1 MPVFAYQATDRH
13 GKLITGKIDAEE
25 KQQVVTV
32 LQKQN
37 VLPIQIK
44 QEKGFYPSFSSLSF
58 SNPFKEASNNDI
70 MIFTRQLSTL
80 LISGITLDKSLFIL
94 TDLTEKEKLRDIIKT
109 VREKVHG
116 GSTFADALTK
126 YPKIFTRLFINMVR
140 VGEAGGVLGEVTERL
155 SDFLEKTQK
164 LKENIQSAMVY
175 PALLAL
181 IGGSAVVV
189 LMIFVI
195 PKFAIIFSDMGQTIP
210 LAAAVL
216 IGLSSFVSNYW
227 WIVLFFIILSC
238 YMGWRYIRTPQGK
251 FKWDT
256 WVLEIPYIGSLVR
269 KIEISRFCRT
279 FGTLI
284 KSGVPVL
291 QSLLIVKEVIN
302 NRVISQSLKK
312 IHSGVKVG
320 KGISGPLKESNSLPP
335 LAIHM
340 ISIGEE
346 TGNLEEM
353 LFKVSDIYDN
363 EIEVSIKNII
373 ALIGPLLILMMACIV
388 GFIVL
393 SLLTAIF
400 SVNEIPF

>member
-44 QEKGFYPSFSSLSF
+44 QEKGFYPNSSSLSF

-140 VGEAGGVLGEVTERL
+140 VGETGGVLGEVTERL

-164 LKENIQSAMVY
+164 LKENIQSAMIY

-195 PKFAIIFSDMGQTIP
+195 PKFAIIFSDIGQTIP
-210 LAAAVL
+210 PAAAIL

-238 YMGWRYIRTPQGK
+238 YMGWHYIRTPQGK
-251 FKWDT
+251 YKWDT

-291 QSLLIVKEVIN
+291 QSLLIV
-302 NRVISQSLKK
+302 
-312 IHSGVKVG
+312 
-320 KGISGPLKESNSLPP
+320 
-335 LAIHM
+335 
-340 ISIGEE
+340 
-346 TGNLEEM
+346 
-353 LFKVSDIYDN
+353 
-363 EIEVSIKNII
+363 
-373 ALIGPLLILMMACIV
+373 
-388 GFIVL
+388 
-393 SLLTAIF
+393 
-400 SVNEIPF
+400 

>member
-1 MPVFAYQATDRH
+1 MSVFAYQATDRY
-13 GKLITGKIDAEE
+13 GKLIKGKIEAVG
-25 KQQVVTV
+25 KQEVVTV

-37 VLPIQIK
+37 IFPIQIE
-44 QEKGFYPSFSSLSF
+44 QEKGFWSNSYNLSF
-58 SNPFKEASNNDI
+58 PNPFKEVGNNDI
-70 MIFTRQLSTL
+70 MMFTRQLSTL
-80 LISGITLDKSLFIL
+80 LVSGITLDQSLFIL
-94 TDLTEKEKLRDIIKT
+94 SDLTEKVKLRDIIKAA
-109 VREKVHG
+109 REKVHG

-126 YPKIFTRLFINMVR
+126 HPKVFTKLFINMVR
-140 VGEAGGVLGEVTERL
+140 VGETGGVLGEVTSRL

-164 LKENIQSAMVY
+164 LKQNIQSAMIY
-175 PALLAL
+175 PALLTL
-181 IGGSAVVV
+181 IGRSAVIV

-195 PKFAIIFSDMGQTIP
+195 PKFATIFSDLGQTIP
-210 LAAAVL
+210 LPAAVL
-216 IGLSSFVSNYW
+216 IGVSSFVSHYW
-227 WIVLFFIILSC
+227 WIILFFIILSC
-238 YMGWRYIRTPQGK
+238 YMGWYYIRTPEGK
-251 FKWDT
+251 LKWDV
-256 WVLEIPYIGSLVR
+256 WMLEIPYIGNLVR

-302 NRVISQSLKK
+302 NEVISQSLGK
-312 IHSGVKVG
+312 IHSGVKAG

-346 TGNLEEM
+346 TGNLEGM
-353 LFKVSDIYDN
+353 LFKVSDIYDD

-373 ALIGPLLILMMACIV
+373 ALIGPVLILFMACIV
-388 GFIVL
+388 GSIVL

-400 SVNEIPF
+400 SINEIPF

>member
-1 MPVFAYQATDRH
+1 
-13 GKLITGKIDAEE
+13 
-25 KQQVVTV
+25 
-32 LQKQN
+32 
-37 VLPIQIK
+37 
-44 QEKGFYPSFSSLSF
+44 
-58 SNPFKEASNNDI
+58 
-70 MIFTRQLSTL
+70 
-80 LISGITLDKSLFIL
+80 
-94 TDLTEKEKLRDIIKT
+94 
-109 VREKVHG
+109 
-116 GSTFADALTK
+116 
-126 YPKIFTRLFINMVR
+126 
-140 VGEAGGVLGEVTERL
+140 
-155 SDFLEKTQK
+155 
-164 LKENIQSAMVY
+164 
-175 PALLAL
+175 
-181 IGGSAVVV
+181 
-189 LMIFVI
+189 
-195 PKFAIIFSDMGQTIP
+195 
-210 LAAAVL
+210 
-216 IGLSSFVSNYW
+216 
-227 WIVLFFIILSC
+227 
-238 YMGWRYIRTPQGK
+238 MGWPYIRTPQGK
-251 FKWDT
+251 CKWDT

-302 NRVISQSLKK
+302 NRVISQSLEK

-400 SVNEIPF
+400 SINEIPF

>member
-1 MPVFAYQATDRH
+1 
-13 GKLITGKIDAEE
+13 
-25 KQQVVTV
+25 
-32 LQKQN
+32 
-37 VLPIQIK
+37 
-44 QEKGFYPSFSSLSF
+44 
-58 SNPFKEASNNDI
+58 
-70 MIFTRQLSTL
+70 
-80 LISGITLDKSLFIL
+80 
-94 TDLTEKEKLRDIIKT
+94 
-109 VREKVHG
+109 
-116 GSTFADALTK
+116 
-126 YPKIFTRLFINMVR
+126 
-140 VGEAGGVLGEVTERL
+140 
-155 SDFLEKTQK
+155 
-164 LKENIQSAMVY
+164 
-175 PALLAL
+175 
-181 IGGSAVVV
+181 
-189 LMIFVI
+189 
-195 PKFAIIFSDMGQTIP
+195 MGQTIP

-238 YMGWRYIRTPQGK
+238 YMGWHYIRTPQGK
-251 FKWDT
+251 CKWDT

-302 NRVISQSLKK
+302 NRVISQSLEK

-400 SVNEIPF
+400 SINEIPF